1 MAEGLTKVSRFDT
14 RFIIEYIVME
24 NKGQNKLKPTFGD
37 SMENGL
43 KVLSDNFI
51 SLLLIVLVVGFVQ
64 APIQI
69 FRFVAEI
76 SLKHAELPLILSVLG
91 VFLIFAFTYGFLLL
105 SVFDFGST
113 LMFVKAVRGE
123 KADFHNLVRGF
134 KENYPDIV
142 LANIMVFGIVL
153 LGMAFLIIPGII
165 LSCRLVFVK
174 YLVMD
179 KKLAPME
186 ALEESWRMTEGYA
199 WTIFFLGFISIFII
213 MFGFLLLIIGVLPAI
228 AYVSSTF
235 ASLYEAIL
243 TNNGVLEEIE
253 STGNN

>member
-1 MAEGLTKVSRFDT
+1 M
-14 RFIIEYIVME
+14 VME
-24 NKGQNKLKPTFGD
+24 NKGQNKLEPTFGD

-51 SLLLIVLVVGFVQ
+51 SLVLIVLVVAFVE

-69 FRFVAEI
+69 FRFIGEI
-76 SLKHAELPLILSVLG
+76 SLKNAELPLILSVLG
-91 VFLIFAFTYGFLLL
+91 IFLIFAFTYGFLLL

-134 KENYPDIV
+134 KENYLDIV

-165 LSCRLVFVK
+165 LSVRLVFVK

-179 KKLAPME
+179 KKLGPME
-186 ALEESWRMTEGYA
+186 ALEESWRMTKGYS

-213 MFGFLLLIIGVLPAI
+213 IFGFIMLIIGILPAI

-253 STGNN
+253 ST